1 MKGKQASRATARQ
14 SEVTAPGARP
24 HEKIAA
30 AAPSSIP
37 KYRQVY
43 EDLHSAIRT
52 GSFQP
57 GERLPSESE
66 LGERYNTSRITV
78 AKALKEL
85 QLQGL
90 VSRPAGSGT
99 HVLVPATT
107 SGHVFRL
114 L

>member
-1 MKGKQASRATARQ
+1 MKSGRSRRTSTRQ
-14 SEVTAPGARP
+14 SEITGAAVSGSERISTARRG
-24 HEKIAA
+24 
-30 AAPSSIP
+30 IP

-43 EDLHSAIRT
+43 EDLHASIRT

-57 GERLPSESE
+57 VERLPSDAE

-90 VSRPAGSGT
+90 VSRRAGSGT
-99 HVLVPATT
+99 HVLAPTPS
-107 SGHVFRL
+107 SGRVF
-114 L
+114 